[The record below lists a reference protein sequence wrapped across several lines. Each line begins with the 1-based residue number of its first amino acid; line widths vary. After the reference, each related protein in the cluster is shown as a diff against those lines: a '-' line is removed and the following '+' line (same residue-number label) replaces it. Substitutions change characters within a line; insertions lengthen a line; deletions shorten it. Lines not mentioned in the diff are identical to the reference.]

1 MSRRRDPARLSE
13 LLPHVLGAIQGT
25 SRVSREEIGK
35 FWNILVGSE
44 TARHSWPIRLA
55 EGSLVVEVENSGWL
69 YELHLRKVELLEG
82 LMELIGA
89 QRVQRLSLRLGERQE
104 DVQG

>member
-1 MSRRRDPARLSE
+1 
-13 LLPHVLGAIQGT
+13 
-25 SRVSREEIGK
+25 
-35 FWNILVGSE
+35 
-44 TARHSWPIRLA
+44 
-55 EGSLVVEVENSGWL
+55 
-69 YELHLRKVELLEG
+69 VELLEG